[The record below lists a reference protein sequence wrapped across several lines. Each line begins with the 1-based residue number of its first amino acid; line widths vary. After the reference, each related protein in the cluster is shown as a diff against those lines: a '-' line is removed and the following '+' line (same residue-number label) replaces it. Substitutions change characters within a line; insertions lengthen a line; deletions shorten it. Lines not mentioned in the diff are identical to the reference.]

1 MKIKQEI
8 EWVVGENPES
18 TATKLIAIKD
28 DGGILIQTGSFYADE
43 EMSAP
48 CWHFENGETVPMQHA
63 EVIAWASMP
72 TFDGF
77 PAEGQNVEFTDA
89 YRCDNPLCDPAR
101 TRRLVKAV
109 EFIAKRLSLQVGRQF
124 ADADVYE
131 RQELNQT
138 IKRLDTI
145 RDYILNGKEPEA

>member
-18 TATKLIAIKD
+18 AATKLIAIRD
-28 DGGILIQTGSFYADE
+28 DGVILIQTGSFYADE

-48 CWHFENGETVPMQHA
+48 CWHFENGEAVPMQRV
-63 EVIAWASMP
+63 EVLAWASMP

-77 PAEGQNVEFTDA
+77 PAEGQKVEFTDV
-89 YRCDNPLCDPAR
+89 YRCDNPLSDPAR
-101 TRRLVKAV
+101 MRRLIKAV
-109 EFIAKRLSLQVGRQF
+109 EFIAKRVSIQAGREF
-124 ADADVYE
+124 AGADVHE
-131 RQELNQT
+131 IQALNQT

-145 RDYILNGKEPEA
+145 RDYILIGNGPEA